1 MELAS
6 APTIQIERNPERCGG
21 DPTLAGTRMTVHDIV
36 ADVQV
41 HGGDMQRV
49 AEEFPDLTVEIVE
62 AVMAWYREHKD
73 EIDEILLRRR
83 EDYQRI
89 LEETRSRAG
98 R

>member
-1 MELAS
+1 
-6 APTIQIERNPERCGG
+6 
-21 DPTLAGTRMTVHDIV
+21 
-36 ADVQV
+36 
-41 HGGDMQRV
+41 
-49 AEEFPDLTVEIVE
+49 VE

-89 LEETRSRAG
+89 LAETRSRAG